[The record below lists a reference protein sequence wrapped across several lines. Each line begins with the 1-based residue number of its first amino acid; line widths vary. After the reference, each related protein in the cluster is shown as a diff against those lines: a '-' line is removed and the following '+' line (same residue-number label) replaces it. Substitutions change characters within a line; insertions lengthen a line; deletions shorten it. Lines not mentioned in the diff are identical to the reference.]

1 MRFQSLVA
9 IVMTGLFAAA
19 PVQAQSLWER
29 LQQRLAPRQGQPGQN
44 AQPDQNA
51 RQKPVPAT
59 ECVFDHCDP
68 PGGAAPPASTGAP
81 QVAPAPPLPA
91 GLPSEAPGNFD
102 FYVLSLS
109 WSSGFC
115 DTNDNGRAK
124 SQCDIGANLGFVV
137 HGLWPQFER
146 GFPSDCAAG
155 RAVSQQA
162 LASTRGLFPDTGL
175 ARYEWNKHGTCSG
188 RSPDAYFADVRRARD
203 AIVIPPEFQNPR
215 TEQSFAPNE
224 IVRAFTAANPRLRP
238 GMLAVGCK
246 SGVLQE
252 LRFCF
257 SKDLRSFR
265 ACEEVTRQSC
275 HVRDIRVPPVR

>member
-1 MRFQSLVA
+1 MAMV
-9 IVMTGLFAAA
+9 GLIAAA

-29 LQQRLAPRQGQPGQN
+29 LQQRLAPRPETS
-44 AQPDQNA
+44 P
-51 RQKPVPAT
+51 KPVPAT

-68 PGGAAPPASTGAP
+68 PGVAPPSVVPAAAPPVAP
-81 QVAPAPPLPA
+81 VPAPAPPVSA

-124 SQCDIGANLGFVV
+124 SQCDVGANLGFVV

-188 RSPDAYFADVRRARD
+188 RAPEAYFADVRRARD
-203 AIVIPPEFQNPR
+203 AIAIPPEFQNPR

-224 IVRAFTAANPRLRP
+224 IVRAFTSANPRLRP
-238 GMLAVGCK
+238 GMMAIGCK

-252 LRFCF
+252 VRFCF

-275 HVRDIRVPPVR
+275 HSRDIRVPPVR

>member
-1 MRFQSLVA
+1 MRWALMVA
-9 IVMTGLFAAA
+9 ATGLGLGIATPA
-19 PVQAQSLWER
+19 QAQTFWER
-29 LQQRLAPRQGQPGQN
+29 LQQRQAPRRAP
-44 AQPDQNA
+44 AP
-51 RQKPVPAT
+51 KPAT

-68 PGGAAPPASTGAP
+68 APGTPASVPAPKPPGASLPSQPLPDAAAPA
-81 QVAPAPPLPA
+81 PA

-115 DTNDNGRAK
+115 DTNDNGRAR

-146 GFPSDCAAG
+146 GFPSDCGAG
-155 RAVSQQA
+155 RAVTQQA

-188 RSPDAYFADVRRARD
+188 RAPEAYFADVRRARD
-203 AIVIPPEFQNPR
+203 AIIVPPEFENPR
-215 TEQSFAPNE
+215 EPQSFAPNE
-224 IVRAFTAANPRLRP
+224 IIRAFTSANPRLRP
-238 GMLAVGCK
+238 GMMAVGCK

-252 LRFCF
+252 VRFCF
-257 SKDLRSFR
+257 SKDLRGFR

-275 HVRDIRVPPVR
+275 HAREINVPPVR